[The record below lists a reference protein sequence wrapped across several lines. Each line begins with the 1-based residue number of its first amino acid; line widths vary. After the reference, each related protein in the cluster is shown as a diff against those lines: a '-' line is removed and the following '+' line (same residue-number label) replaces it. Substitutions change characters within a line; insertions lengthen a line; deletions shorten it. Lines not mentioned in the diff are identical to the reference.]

1 MNTNLTRFPLTR
13 KISLGGAGIVKK
25 IEIGGDAPVSIQTMW
40 KEGITSV
47 LKDSP
52 LYNEDALVS
61 ILNRIEALS
70 SLGCDIIRF
79 AVPDIDSARAL
90 CLIAQ
95 YSKTPLVADIHF
107 DYKLALECL
116 KGNVAKIRINPGNIG
131 SKEKTEAVVKACI
144 EKGAAIRIGVNTGS
158 FPKDIQAKV
167 ENGTMSRSEGLC
179 ETASRESD
187 VLESLGFT
195 NYCVSMKASSVQ
207 ETIEANELFASRCS
221 VPLHVGVTEA
231 GPLIGGIV
239 KSTIAFTHL
248 LQKGIG
254 NTIRVSLSDTPENEV
269 ITAREILYENGK
281 RSGGVK
287 IVSCPRCGRNG
298 FDVHGFVNRWQ
309 KELLSMNK
317 NITVAVMG
325 CIVNGPG
332 EGKHADIGITG
343 AGDSIII
350 FKHGEIVRTLKT
362 DESITDNEI
371 KLNTLYSYADKAFR
385 EELES
390 L

>member
-1 MNTNLTRFPLTR
+1 
-13 KISLGGAGIVKK
+13 
-25 IEIGGDAPVSIQTMW
+25 
-40 KEGITSV
+40 
-47 LKDSP
+47 
-52 LYNEDALVS
+52 
-61 ILNRIEALS
+61 
-70 SLGCDIIRF
+70 
-79 AVPDIDSARAL
+79 
-90 CLIAQ
+90 
-95 YSKTPLVADIHF
+95 
-107 DYKLALECL
+107 
-116 KGNVAKIRINPGNIG
+116 
-131 SKEKTEAVVKACI
+131 KEKTEIVVKACM

-298 FDVHGFVNRWQ
+298 FDVHSFVNRWQ
-309 KELLSMNK
+309 TELLSMNK

-371 KLNTLYSYADKAFR
+371 KLNTLYSCADKAFR

>member
-309 KELLSMNK
+309 TELLSMNK

>member
-298 FDVHGFVNRWQ
+298 FDVHSFVNRWQ
-309 KELLSMNK
+309 TELLSMNK

>member
-1 MNTNLTRFPLTR
+1 MNSQISPLSAR
-13 KISLGGAGIVKK
+13 KISLGGSGFVKK

-61 ILNRIEALS
+61 ILNRIETLS

-116 KGNVAKIRINPGNIG
+116 KGSIAKIRINPGNIG
-131 SKEKTEAVVKACI
+131 SKEKTEIVVKACM

-158 FPKDIQAKV
+158 FPKDIQTKV
-167 ENGTMSRSEGLC
+167 ESGSMSRAEGLC
-179 ETASRESD
+179 ETASRESE
-187 VLESLGFT
+187 VLESLRFT

-207 ETIEANELFASRCS
+207 ETIEANELFASRYD

-298 FDVHGFVNRWQ
+298 FDVHGFVSRWQ
-309 KELLSMNK
+309 NELLSMNK

-343 AGDSIII
+343 AGDSVII
-350 FKHGEIVRTLKT
+350 FKHGEIVRTLKS
-362 DESITDNEI
+362 DESIADTNL
-371 KLNTLYSYADKAFR
+371 KLNTLYSCADTAFR

>member
-1 MNTNLTRFPLTR
+1 MNTNQTRFPLTR

-61 ILNRIEALS
+61 ILNRIETLS

-131 SKEKTEAVVKACI
+131 SKEKTEAVVKACM

-309 KELLSMNK
+309 TELLSMNK

-371 KLNTLYSYADKAFR
+371 KLNTLYSCADKAFR

>member
-61 ILNRIEALS
+61 ILNRIETLS

-131 SKEKTEAVVKACI
+131 SKEKTEAVVKACM
-144 EKGAAIRIGVNTGS
+144 EKGSAIRIGVNTGS
-158 FPKDIQAKV
+158 FPKDIQNKV
-167 ENGTMSRSEGLC
+167 ESGAMTRAEGLC

-269 ITAREILYENGK
+269 IAAREILYENGK

-309 KELLSMNK
+309 TELLSMNK

-371 KLNTLYSYADKAFR
+371 KLNTLYSCADKAFR

>member
-1 MNTNLTRFPLTR
+1 MTNPLTAKPSR
-13 KISLGGAGIVKK
+13 IIHLGGSGIVKK
-25 IEIGGDAPVSIQTMW
+25 IEIGGNTPVSIQTMW

-52 LYNEDALVS
+52 LYTKDALVS
-61 ILNRIEALS
+61 ILNRIETLS
-70 SLGCDIIRF
+70 ALGCDIIRF
-79 AVPDIDSARAL
+79 AVPDMESAHAL
-90 CLIAQ
+90 SLIAQ

-116 KGNVAKIRINPGNIG
+116 KGDVAKIRINPGNIG
-131 SKEKTEAVVKACI
+131 SKEKTEIVVKACM

-158 FPKDIQAKV
+158 FPKDIQEKV
-167 ENGTMSRSEGLC
+167 ESGVMTRAEGLC
-179 ETASRESD
+179 ETASRESE

-195 NYCVSMKASSVQ
+195 NYCVSMKASSVK
-207 ETIEANELFASRCS
+207 ETIDANELFASRNT

-309 KELLSMNK
+309 TELLSMNK

-343 AGDSIII
+343 AGDSVII
-350 FKHGEIVRTLKT
+350 FKHGEIVRTIKV
-362 DESITDNEI
+362 DNSIEDD
-371 KLNTLYSYADKAFR
+371 KQRLNSLFSYADKAFR

>member
-1 MNTNLTRFPLTR
+1 
-13 KISLGGAGIVKK
+13 GIVKK

-309 KELLSMNK
+309 TELLSMNK